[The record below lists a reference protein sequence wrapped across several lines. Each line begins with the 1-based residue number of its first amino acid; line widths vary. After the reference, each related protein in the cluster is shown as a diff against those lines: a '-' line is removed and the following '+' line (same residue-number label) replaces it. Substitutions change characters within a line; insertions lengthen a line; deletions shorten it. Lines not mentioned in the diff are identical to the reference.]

1 MKIFK
6 LLERLDKLL
15 KLINNSNTGTPKEL
29 ARRLGIC
36 KSTLATY
43 IEYFRLMGAKILYNH
58 KFKTYQFN
66 PGSELKL
73 AFGLFIIE
81 NGKVKKIFG
90 NINHPCDC

>member
-1 MKIFK
+1 
-6 LLERLDKLL
+6 
-15 KLINNSNTGTPKEL
+15 
-29 ARRLGIC
+29 
-36 KSTLATY
+36 
-43 IEYFRLMGAKILYNH
+43 MGAKILYNH